1 MIKSKEYLFS
11 NILDYAGTFP
21 PEQLE
26 LKEEYEI
33 NSNEILNSIWASD
46 KHSFPIQLSPLSMAK
61 PSNSI
66 VFFALV
72 IFVHTAEKIFES
84 PKNPATKTEAGFS

>member
-1 MIKSKEYLFS
+1 MIDILSLLFNFS
-11 NILDYAGTFP
+11 L
-21 PEQLE
+21 
-26 LKEEYEI
+26 
-33 NSNEILNSIWASD
+33 SI
-46 KHSFPIQLSPLSMAK
+46 SMVK

-72 IFVHTAEKIFES
+72 IFVHTAEKIFER

>member
-1 MIKSKEYLFS
+1 MIDILSLLFNFS
-11 NILDYAGTFP
+11 L
-21 PEQLE
+21 
-26 LKEEYEI
+26 
-33 NSNEILNSIWASD
+33 SI
-46 KHSFPIQLSPLSMAK
+46 SMVK

-84 PKNPATKTEAGFS
+84 PKNPATKTEPDFFHRFHLVNQFGKFYLFP